1 MKSTFLRGRTV
12 VAVVWCALLFA
23 GFQFMVQGSGGNFLG
38 SWLVYL
44 LIFTGIQALRHYGPG
59 VLTAGAG
66 ARLAGAHRRLWE
78 VLAGVFCGA
87 RGFLLLWLALSLC
100 YFPAYLA
107 LFPGTFGYDG
117 PIQAAMFFGDE
128 PLTSHHP
135 LAHTYLLGSLL
146 QAGQTLFGSFQAG
159 LAIYS
164 ALQGLIV
171 TASLAYSIFYCVK
184 RGVPVPLLLVG
195 GLYAALNPFLQ
206 ILTFS
211 TTKDVPFGAF
221 LLCLSVSL
229 LECLE
234 EDVPRLS
241 CRVRL
246 GVFGV
251 LVCLFRNQGI
261 YILLILAVFCL
272 IVRAGKRR
280 VCVSL
285 FASLLLSEAFF
296 LFCSAGLGIPKGDSK
311 EMLSVPMQQAAC
323 VAWRYLNGEDAVM
336 NQEQLAVLE
345 WAIPAEGIGAFQY
358 ETADPVKSYFYTKGL
373 FKDLPRQIQNYLEI
387 GARNPKA
394 YLDAWGFLVR
404 PYWNMKFNK
413 YRMLM
418 MKGTFP
424 ELNRWNIREAGLWER
439 YRTYLLGNVESFGE
453 KPLSFLVRP
462 EYCLWILAL
471 LLGLVIDR
479 GDPGLFLGILPFVLY
494 LGTMLLGPM
503 ALCRYLFPLTL
514 GTPLLL
520 GLLGKP
526 LSGNIRMSREA

>member
-1 MKSTFLRGRTV
+1 MESTFLRGRTV
-12 VAVVWCALLFA
+12 LAVVWCALLFA
-23 GFQFMVQGSGGNFLG
+23 GFQFMAQGRGGNFLW

-44 LIFTGIQALRHYGPG
+44 LIFTGVQAFWHYGPR

-66 ARLAGAHRRLWE
+66 ARLVRAHRRLSDA
-78 VLAGVFCGA
+78 LAGVLRGA
-87 RGFLLLWLALSLC
+87 RGFLLLWLVLSLC
-100 YFPAYLA
+100 YVPAYLA

-117 PIQAAMFFGDE
+117 PIQAAMFFGDAT
-128 PLTSHHP
+128 LSSHHP
-135 LAHTYLLGSLL
+135 LVHTYLLGGLL

-159 LAIYS
+159 LAFYS
-164 ALQGLIV
+164 AFQGLIA
-171 TASLAYSIFYCVK
+171 TAGLAYSILYCVK
-184 RGVPVPLLLVG
+184 RRVPVPLLLAG

-206 ILTFS
+206 IIAFN

-241 CRVRL
+241 CRMRL

-251 LVCLFRNQGI
+251 LVCLFRNQGV
-261 YILLILAVFCL
+261 YILLILAVSCL
-272 IVRAGKRR
+272 IVRAGRRR
-280 VCVSL
+280 VCASL
-285 FASLLLSEAFF
+285 FAALLLSEAFF
-296 LFCSAGLGIPKGDSK
+296 LFCSAGLRIPKGDSK

-336 NQEQLAVLE
+336 TPEQLGVLE

-358 ETADPVKSYFYTKGL
+358 ETADPVKSYFYTEGL
-373 FKDLPRQIQNYLEI
+373 RKDLPRHIQNYLEI
-387 GARNPKA
+387 GARNPGV

-404 PYWNMKFNK
+404 PYWNMKYNK

-418 MKGTFP
+418 VTGTFP
-424 ELNRWNIREAGLWER
+424 ELNRWNIREAGLWEG
-439 YRTYLLGNVESFGE
+439 YRIYLMENVEFLGE

-471 LLGLVIDR
+471 LLGLVIDK
-479 GDPGLFLGILPFVLY
+479 GDKGLFLGILPFVLY
-494 LGTMLLGPM
+494 FGTMLLGPM

-526 LSGNIRMSREA
+526 LSVNNE